1 MTSVIHPTYFPNISH
16 FVVLAQSE
24 TTLWEMHDNYQKQ
37 TFRNRM
43 HIYGANGLLALTVP
57 VIYSQKNRQLYKDIK
72 ISYAENW
79 QSHHWKSIESAYRT
93 SPFFEFYE
101 DELRPLFEN
110 KPDFLLDHNIKCFE
124 TICEC
129 LQVDFNLSKTTAFH
143 KEANNDYRFLVNTK
157 KTNLSAFSSY
167 TQVFSNKH
175 GFISN
180 LSSLD
185 LLFNEGTNAIN
196 YLEEQLL
203 PKNLIVY

>member
-24 TTLWEMHDNYQKQ
+24 TALWEMHDNYQKQ

-101 DELRPLFEN
+101 DELKPLFEN
-110 KPDFLLDHNIKCFE
+110 KPEFLLDHNITCFE

-129 LQVDFNLSKTTAFH
+129 LQVDFNLNKTTAFH
-143 KEANNDYRFLVNTK
+143 KDADNDYRFLVNTK

-203 PKNLIVY
+203 PKNLIV